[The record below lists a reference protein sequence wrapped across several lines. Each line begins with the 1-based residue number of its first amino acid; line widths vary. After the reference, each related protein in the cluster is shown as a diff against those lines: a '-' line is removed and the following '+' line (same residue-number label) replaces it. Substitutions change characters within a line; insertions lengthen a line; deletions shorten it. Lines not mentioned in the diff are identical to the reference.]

1 LRLAGATGF
10 LIESKT
16 GLSGFFFRGAMG
28 VIIPE
33 KPHVPAGVGN

>member
-28 VIIPE
+28 EIIPE
-33 KPHVPAGVGN
+33 KQHMPAGEGD